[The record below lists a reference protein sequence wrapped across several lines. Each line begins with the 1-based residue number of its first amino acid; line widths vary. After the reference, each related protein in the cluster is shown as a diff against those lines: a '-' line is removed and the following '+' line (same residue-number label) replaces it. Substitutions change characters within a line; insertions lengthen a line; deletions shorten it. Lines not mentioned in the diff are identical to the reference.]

1 MHAKNYGH
9 MLSIVRNKHKGN
21 LKRLPMMNYSGLNT
35 KSQKW
40 IKMRMKRTMSF
51 YGKWNEIISYYAF
64 HIWSCPLRSGD
75 CHCMC
80 CCGWCTLYHIPTI
93 WIKNDNI
100 INIWEWFL
108 VISILIYFFMWKGKR
123 WETFLWRMC
132 VPFSKTIVVIMS

>member
-1 MHAKNYGH
+1 
-9 MLSIVRNKHKGN
+9 
-21 LKRLPMMNYSGLNT
+21 
-35 KSQKW
+35 
-40 IKMRMKRTMSF
+40 
-51 YGKWNEIISYYAF
+51 
-64 HIWSCPLRSGD
+64 
-75 CHCMC
+75 
-80 CCGWCTLYHIPTI
+80 LYHIPTI

>member
-35 KSQKW
+35 KNKKW

-64 HIWSCPLRSGD
+64 HIWSCPLLSGD
-75 CHCMC
+75 YRSMC
-80 CCGWCTLYHIPTI
+80 CCGWCTLYHILTI
-93 WIKNDNI
+93 WIKND
-100 INIWEWFL
+100 INTWEWFL
-108 VISILIYFFMWKGKR
+108 VISILIYLFMWKGKR

-132 VPFSKTIVVIMS
+132 VPFSKTIVAIMF